1 MSAKSNTPSLLAM
14 YRIAGQEVIFMPISP
29 NQGSSGGGTLVTITG
44 TGLAGTTAV
53 RFGTRSA
60 TAVTNVSPTQVTAV
74 SPSGNGA
81 VGVTVTTPGGTSNPI
96 PFYYVGAPF
105 KQSLSPTSGS
115 TAGGG
120 TVTIN
125 GTGLSTASSV
135 AFGANSAVPTVV
147 SDGRIT
153 VAAPA
158 GAAGA
163 VGVSVTTAGGTNNG
177 LSYTYVAAPTVTTV
191 TPAAGPDSGGTTV
204 TVAGTGLTST
214 NEVTFD
220 GNPAPFTVLSDTAV
234 SAVTPPGAAGAVDV
248 VLTNDAGSATAV
260 GAYTYVAG
268 PGI

>member
-1 MSAKSNTPSLLAM
+1 
-14 YRIAGQEVIFMPISP
+14 MPISP

-44 TGLAGTTAV
+44 TGLSGTTAV
-53 RFGTRSA
+53 RFGTRAA

-74 SPSGNGA
+74 SPSGNGS
-81 VGVTVTTPGGTSNPI
+81 VGVTVTTPGGTSNPL
-96 PFYYVGAPF
+96 PFFYVGAPF

-135 AFGANSAVPTVV
+135 AFGANNAVPTVV
-147 SDGRIT
+147 SDGMIT

-158 GAAGA
+158 GTAGS

-191 TPAAGPDSGGTTV
+191 TPAEGPTTGGTTV

-214 NEVTFD
+214 NQVTFD

-248 VLTNDAGSATAV
+248 VVTNDAASATAAD
-260 GAYTYVAG
+260 AYTYLAG